1 MARDDP
7 KNQRFFRE
15 EVPPHLLFVAVP
27 ENLSSHPSAKG
38 SRPHSPEA
46 NGYGIVKPNDRI
58 DPRPYGWPNH
68 RIVAVD
74 DPTVT
79 RNRFV
84 DVAQKLFT
92 SRLPPVFAM
101 LKGVQLDE
109 IKIELC
115 RKCLR
120 QGRLAAA
127 RAADDVDS
135 FSKFHTA
142 ALVCPYRAPFLND
155 ARNPG
160 RCPGLQIRVGPSA

>member
-79 RNRFV
+79 RNSFV
-84 DVAQKLFT
+84 YVAQELF
-92 SRLPPVFAM
+92 SVRLSPVLAM
-101 LKGVQLDE
+101 LKGIQLDKFE
-109 IKIELC
+109 IEFC
-115 RKCLR
+115 RQR
-120 QGRLAAA
+120 PSQRRFAAS
-127 RAADDVDS
+127 AASNDVDALTKVHIS
-135 FSKFHTA
+135 FWTGTSRTF
-142 ALVCPYRAPFLND
+142 R
-155 ARNPG
+155 R
-160 RCPGLQIRVGPSA
+160 